1 MNRNDNTSPKHGDL
15 QCGFVE
21 LGATGSWHRDYRLM
35 SSARRLGLGVYHLI
49 FNTEALSWAL
59 AIDFVIQ
66 WAALPPQ
73 AGKGALFKFASGFNI
88 KVSKLPS
95 SLASLSSRQ
104 LEVDLGTVSPRVRDC

>member
-1 MNRNDNTSPKHGDL
+1 MNRNDNTSHPKHGDL

-35 SSARRLGLGVYHLI
+35 SSARRLGVYHLI

-88 KVSKLPS
+88 KVIKLPS

-104 LEVDLGTVSPRVRDC
+104 VDLGTVSPRVRDC